1 MSVHYVPTT
10 VLDTKHND
18 SKAGEPMSSRTLIQ
32 RLLSTCILNINKVLF
47 LFFLSWE
54 IYDEVV

>member
-18 SKAGEPMSSRTLIQ
+18 SKTGEPVSSRSLIQ
-32 RLLSTCILNINKVLF
+32 RLLSTCILNINTVFF
-47 LFFLSWE
+47 LFFKLGD
-54 IYDEVV
+54 I